1 VTIDRDLGRRWVA
14 GAALAG
20 AAACS
25 APPSASPTPTRAPT
39 VTWGFTAPWDPKS
52 DSSVRENSARL
63 DAVVSG
69 WIQLDS
75 ITGMPHVQ
83 FTDRANIAPGTSRF
97 ALVSSYGGGRFRA
110 DVVRRIAAEDLA
122 LSDAADALA
131 RIVAAG
137 SYTGLVFDFE
147 EQRRADTALVLHAIR
162 TLGDAARLRGAR
174 TIAVAI
180 PAGDTTAYPTRA
192 FADVADALVVM
203 LYDEHWSTSGPGPIA
218 SPQWVSRTLGRR
230 VGDVGPDRLIAALPL
245 YGYRWGAN
253 PTADALSY
261 SAAQRAVADA
271 GVEILRDPV
280 SRSLHAALPGQ
291 WNLWLSDAEL
301 IRTLRAEVLSLGV
314 THFALWRL
322 GQEDPAVWSVIGR
335 D

>member
-1 VTIDRDLGRRWVA
+1 MITDRGLGGRVLT
-14 GAALAG
+14 GATLA
-20 AAACS
+20 AVAACS
-25 APPSASPTPTRAPT
+25 APPSVPPAPAARPT

-63 DAVVSG
+63 DAVITG

-75 ITGMPHVQ
+75 TTGMPHPQ
-83 FTDRANIAPGTSRF
+83 FADRASVMPGTSRF
-97 ALVSSYGGGRFRA
+97 ALVSSYGGGRFRP
-110 DVVRRIAAEDLA
+110 DVVRRLA
-122 LSDAADALA
+122 TDDQGLSDAAGALA
-131 RIVAAG
+131 RIVSAG

-147 EQRRADTALVLHAIR
+147 EQRRADTALVLRAIR
-162 TLGDAARLRGAR
+162 VLGDAARGRGAR

-180 PAGDTTAYPTRA
+180 PAGDTAAYPTRA

-218 SPQWVSRTLGRR
+218 SPQWVRRTLARR
-230 VGDVGPDRLIAALPL
+230 VGDVGPDRLVAALPL
-245 YGYRWGAN
+245 YGYRWGTN

-261 SAAQRAVADA
+261 SAAQRAAADA
-271 GVEILRDPV
+271 GVEISRDPV

-291 WNLWLSDAEL
+291 WNLWVSDAEL
-301 IRTLRAEVLSLGV
+301 LRTLRAEVLALGV

-322 GQEDPAVWSVIGR
+322 GQEDPAVWTVIGR